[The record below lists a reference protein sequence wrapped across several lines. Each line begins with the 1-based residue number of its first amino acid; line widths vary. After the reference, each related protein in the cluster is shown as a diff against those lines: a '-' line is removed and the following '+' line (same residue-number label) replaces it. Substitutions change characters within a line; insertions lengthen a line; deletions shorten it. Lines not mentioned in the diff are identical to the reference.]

1 MIKRSK
7 TEMLSDFVTGLNT
20 TIDATSQ
27 MSAGHRLDPRWMAI
41 RRCLNEIKESTQK
54 AIVVK

>member
-1 MIKRSK
+1 MKK
-7 TEMLSDFVTGLNT
+7 TNIQMLSDFVTGLNT

-27 MSAGHRLDPRWMAI
+27 MSAGHRLDPRWMTI